1 LTFCATTNASFIQA
15 QLLLNKGYDGAAA
28 DVWSCGVILFE
39 VLAGHLPFDDSNLMN
54 LYKKVAS
61 NVNIYNFSF

>member
-1 LTFCATTNASFIQA
+1 M
-15 QLLLNKGYDGAAA
+15 QLLVNKGYDGAAA

-61 NVNIYNFSF
+61 NVNVY